1 MLKEQFFR
9 VADFTFE
16 VCMPEEWDIER
27 LLPSF
32 RPFRH
37 DGSHCNAPLFRL
49 AESSASDLFR
59 EESVLLE
66 ESVNDMGYV
75 RLLRTSTGY
84 RTEIRFTADG
94 TVHYLHTDPHFTSAE
109 ARICRDDPYAGE
121 VLSSMLRIVFSQAVV
136 YHGGIS
142 VHAATVVLD
151 GKAYLFMGK
160 SGTGKSTHA
169 TLWREC
175 FPGCMLLNDDNP
187 VIRIVNGRAMVYGS
201 PWSGKT
207 PCYKNLCYP
216 IGGIVRLGQAKEN
229 RFIRQEDV
237 GAFIAVLPGCS
248 VIRQD
253 PDQYGRLCDTLVH
266 LAGQVAVGRLE
277 CLPDRQAAILCRKE
291 INRINQH
298 YQKNE

>member
-16 VCMPEEWDIER
+16 VCMSEEWDIER

-37 DGSHCNAPLFRL
+37 DDSHCNDTLFRL

-84 RTEIRFTADG
+84 RTEIRFTVDG
-94 TVHYLHTDPHFTSAE
+94 TVHYLHTDPHFISAE
-109 ARICRDDPYAGE
+109 AMICRDDPYAGE
-121 VLSSMLRIVFSQAVV
+121 ILSSMLRIVFSQAVV
-136 YHGGIS
+136 YHRGIS

-207 PCYKNLCYP
+207 PCYKNLCFP

-237 GAFIAVLPGCS
+237 DAFIAVLPGCS
-248 VIRQD
+248 VIHQN

-266 LAGQVAVGRLE
+266 LAEQVAVGRLE

-291 INRINQH
+291 INQ
-298 YQKNE
+298 